1 VGRHRVCIPPG
12 RRLFEVVVKSS
23 REPVGSCPG
32 SLQAFPRVFEKLQ
45 SDYQRFLELES
56 ALVDPDVV
64 SDGSR
69 LAALAKERGSLA
81 KVALPYGRY
90 LELSRLI
97 AEAEAM
103 VEAEAASDPEMRIYA
118 EGELEALKD
127 KQRVVGDAL
136 RDLIYDRQ
144 AGADH
149 AAMIFEIRAGT
160 GGDEAALFVRDLT
173 EMYRRY
179 AESMRWHFE
188 PLEMVP
194 TELGGFREI
203 SFGIKGEGAFRH
215 LQFESGGHRVQRVPA
230 TETQGRI
237 HTSAATVAVLP
248 EPEEIDI
255 VIRSEDL
262 QTDVM
267 RSGGPGGQHQNKTES
282 GVRITHLP
290 SGIVVN
296 CRDERSQHKN
306 RAKAMRILRS
316 RLYDSITEKA
326 RTERDLQ
333 RRTLIGSGD
342 RSQRIR
348 TYSFP
353 QNRVTDHRIGL
364 TLYNL
369 DRVMMGDLAQ
379 LTTALIDHD
388 RREQLGEV

>member
-1 VGRHRVCIPPG
+1 
-12 RRLFEVVVKSS
+12 
-23 REPVGSCPG
+23 
-32 SLQAFPRVFEKLQ
+32 VFEKLQ
-45 SDYQRFLELES
+45 SDYQRFQELEAALLDPAGIADS
-56 ALVDPDVV
+56 A
-64 SDGSR
+64 R
-69 LAALAKERGSLA
+69 LPALAKERGALA
-81 KVALPYGRY
+81 KVSLSYGRY
-90 LELSRLI
+90 LELSRQI
-97 AEAEAM
+97 DEYTASAKAET
-103 VEAEAASDPEMRIYA
+103 DPEMRSYY
-118 EGELEALKD
+118 ESELETLKA
-127 KQRVVGDAL
+127 QHAEVGDAL

-144 AGADH
+144 SGADH

-160 GGDEAALFVRDLT
+160 GGDEAALFARDLT

-179 AESMRWHFE
+179 AESMRWRFE
-188 PLEMVP
+188 MLEMVP
-194 TELGGFREI
+194 TELGGFREV
-203 SFGIKGEGAFRH
+203 SFGITGEGAFRH

-248 EPEEIDI
+248 EPEEVEIN
-255 VIRSEDL
+255 IRTEDL
-262 QTDVM
+262 QIDVM

-290 SGIVVN
+290 SGTVVN

-306 RAKAMRILRS
+306 KAKAMRILRS
-316 RLYDSITEKA
+316 RLFDQITEKA
-326 RTERDLQ
+326 RGERDEK

-348 TYSFP
+348 TYNFP

-369 DRVMMGDLAQ
+369 DRVILGDLAP

-388 RREQLGEV
+388 RREQLGEA